1 MTSYVTSADGT
12 KIAFDRLGRG
22 SAVVVIGGLFCYR
35 PAMQG
40 LAEQLAPRFTVV
52 NYDRRGRGE
61 SDDTLPYA
69 VEREVEDLAALI
81 AEVGGTAS
89 VYGHSSGAG
98 LAVHAAA
105 SGVPIAR
112 LVLHEPPYG
121 GDDEESKQ
129 GARQLAENIR
139 TAVAGG
145 RHADAVKLFLSES
158 GMPAEA
164 ADGMSG
170 DPAMQAVA
178 PTMPYDFEIM
188 GDFTRG
194 GTIPEDVV
202 RGIAVPT
209 LVIAGGASPDFFRDA
224 ATRLAELLPHG
235 EHTVLAGQDHGAP
248 ADVVAPV
255 VAAFLAT

>member
-22 SAVVVIGGLFCYR
+22 SPVVVIGGLFCYR
-35 PAMQG
+35 RAMQG

-61 SDDTLPYA
+61 SDDTVPYA

-98 LAVHAAA
+98 LAVQAAA

-121 GDDEESKQ
+121 GDDEESKRVR
-129 GARQLAENIR
+129 ASSPR
-139 TAVAGG
+139 TSGPLSGRVA
-145 RHADAVKLFLSES
+145 
-158 GMPAEA
+158 MP
-164 ADGMSG
+164 
-170 DPAMQAVA
+170 
-178 PTMPYDFEIM
+178 
-188 GDFTRG
+188 TR
-194 GTIPEDVV
+194 
-202 RGIAVPT
+202 
-209 LVIAGGASPDFFRDA
+209 SSCS
-224 ATRLAELLPHG
+224 
-235 EHTVLAGQDHGAP
+235 
-248 ADVVAPV
+248 
-255 VAAFLAT
+255 